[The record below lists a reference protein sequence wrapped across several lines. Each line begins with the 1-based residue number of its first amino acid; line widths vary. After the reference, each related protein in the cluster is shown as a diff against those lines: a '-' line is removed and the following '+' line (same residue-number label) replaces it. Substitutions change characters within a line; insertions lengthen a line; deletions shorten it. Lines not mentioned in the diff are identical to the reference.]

1 LVEKGHRLLSV
12 RKQCELLGVA
22 RSKLQHQAKPPRE
35 GDLEVMRILDEIY
48 LKDPCLGSRRLAVI
62 LRRDYQLGMNR
73 KRLQRLRR
81 LMGVETI
88 YCRPRTSVP
97 GEGHQKMPYLL
108 RGVRVESPDEV
119 WCADITYVPMERGF
133 GYLCVV
139 MDWYSRKVLG
149 WRLSNTMDTSLC
161 LAALEQAFVQTGREP
176 KIFNT
181 DQGSQFTSREWQE
194 RLEAAGV
201 QISMDG
207 RGRWM
212 DNVFIERLWR
222 SLKYEEIYLR
232 SCATLA
238 EQEEGIARWIEQ
250 YNEWRPHQA
259 LGYVTPA
266 EVYAQGSAVNPQG
279 GSEKVLPKGGESAKK
294 GGKRTQDRATLESD
308 LSGVPPAVRKSGKAR
323 RREEATS
330 EPITGS
336 VARRLPPPAPHPREV
351 AGYARPNRQGAPPP
365 NPRSLPH
372 CGNEAPPEPNPTR
385 IDPAPRPPLESI
397 A

>member
-1 LVEKGHRLLSV
+1 MVEKGHRLLSV

-22 RSKLQHQAKPPRE
+22 RSSLQYEAKLPRE

-48 LKDPCLGSRRLAVI
+48 LKDPCLGSRRLGVI
-62 LRRDYQLGMNR
+62 LRRDYEMSMNR
-73 KRLQRLRR
+73 KRIQRLRR

-108 RGVRVESPDEV
+108 RGVKVESPDEV
-119 WCADITYVPMERGF
+119 WCADITYVPMVRGF

-139 MDWYSRKVLG
+139 MDWHSRKVLG
-149 WRLSNTMDTSLC
+149 WKLSNTMDTSLC
-161 LAALEQAFVQTGREP
+161 LAALKQAFVQTGRVP

-238 EQEEGIARWIEQ
+238 EQEEGIARWFEQ

-266 EVYAQGSAVNPQG
+266 EVYAQGRAVNPQG
-279 GSEKVLPKGGESAKK
+279 GSEK
-294 GGKRTQDRATLESD
+294 
-308 LSGVPPAVRKSGKAR
+308 
-323 RREEATS
+323 
-330 EPITGS
+330 S
-336 VARRLPPPAPHPREV
+336 VA
-351 AGYARPNRQGAPPP
+351 
-365 NPRSLPH
+365 
-372 CGNEAPPEPNPTR
+372 
-385 IDPAPRPPLESI
+385 
-397 A
+397 